1 MIAAIVGLI
10 LGRLVG
16 LDGDHL
22 INIPDKP
29 FAHGIVLPNFA
40 GMFSDPSLWWT
51 LATIVLTLTMID
63 GVESLATIAAIDKI
77 DPFRRKSDPN
87 RTLFAMGM
95 SNFCSSLVGGLTII
109 PGGVKSTTCIVA
121 GGRTQ
126 WANFYNAC
134 FLITYIVLGRNV
146 INLLPLSALGAVV
159 LYTGYKLCAP
169 RVWKHIAHIGS
180 EQLFVFTAT
189 VLVTVTTDLLWGIA
203 AGIVAKFVLEA
214 SIQAT
219 VVRGRSEG
227 RDPLVFAVRRWLVQ
241 GGQLF
246 RNPVVQR
253 GTVGD
258 TYHLYFGRPLV
269 CFNALHLEQAL
280 AEIPSGVSSV
290 QLHITDLVT
299 LIDHTTAATLLDFVE
314 DFKRT
319 GRGIAQIVGLDR
331 LHGRSH
337 ANSCLRVAAPVLAR
351 ELSEA
356 QFALARVSL
365 TLPSPEVPDPV
376 AYLERISLTHLGPIP
391 GQDDNVITT
400 FLIDRAKR
408 FGRAV
413 DATMELDP
421 ILDRSRRR
429 RRLPDRARPRLDQPS
444 SRGRSPS
451 PQPGGVV
458 AQPAGPR

>member
-1 MIAAIVGLI
+1 
-10 LGRLVG
+10 
-16 LDGDHL
+16 
-22 INIPDKP
+22 
-29 FAHGIVLPNFA
+29 
-40 GMFSDPSLWWT
+40 
-51 LATIVLTLTMID
+51 
-63 GVESLATIAAIDKI
+63 
-77 DPFRRKSDPN
+77 
-87 RTLFAMGM
+87 MGM

-134 FLITYIVLGRNV
+134 FLITYILLGRNV

-203 AGIVAKFVLEA
+203 AGILAKFVLEA

-227 RDPLVFAVRRWLVQ
+227 RDPLVYAVRRWLVQ

-246 RNPVVQR
+246 RNPVVQS
-253 GTVGD
+253 GAVGD

-269 CFNALHLEQAL
+269 CFNALHLEKAL

-331 LHGRSH
+331 LRGRSH
-337 ANSCLRVAAPVLAR
+337 ASSCLRVASPVLAR
-351 ELSEA
+351 ELSDA
-356 QFALARVSL
+356 QVALARISL

-376 AYLERISLTHLGPIP
+376 AYLERLSLTHLGPIP
-391 GQDDNVITT
+391 GQVDNAITT
-400 FLIDRAKR
+400 FIIDRAKQ

-413 DATMELDP
+413 DATMELVRSWIDRDDVEDYQTVRDLAW
-421 ILDRSRRR
+421 ISLNRTDERRHRSRAASWFSLSDYDDHHALPSLHSPEPQRR
-429 RRLPDRARPRLDQPS
+429 YM
-444 SRGRSPS
+444 
-451 PQPGGVV
+451 
-458 AQPAGPR
+458 